1 MIRNDNEL
9 AATRERIDF
18 FVGIL
23 AQLRVTCRPDE
34 FPLMAGGY
42 RTEVEQMQREMLD
55 YLTSPAS
62 LPTTKAG

>member
-42 RTEVEQMQREMLD
+42 RAEVEQMQREMLD

-62 LPTTKAG
+62 LPTAKAV